1 MQIENSTTELPD
13 AARMR
18 ALDRA
23 TIDSGRISGTGLMEN
38 AGRAV
43 VDAIFRTW
51 PALARTDH
59 RALVL
64 CGPGN
69 NGGDGFVIARLLH
82 QRGWQV
88 RVCLLGNPAR
98 LPDDARTNLER
109 WRVLGTVDDLSANQA
124 PELGADMGA
133 ERFDLVVDSLFGTGL
148 GRPVAPGLIGLVD
161 ALRAARGPQG
171 AACVVAVDIPS
182 GLCADSGRPL
192 GGRAVSADLTV
203 TFHAAKPGHFV
214 DQGPDFCG
222 RLVVADIGIRPE
234 RDTHAAEGSDDDT
247 PPAMLI
253 AGPTVSLA
261 KDTGGHKYSH
271 GHALVLSGPA
281 TRTGAARLA
290 ARAALRIGAGLVTLG
305 SPRDAL
311 AENAAQLNAIMLRE
325 VQDAHALAALLD
337 DRRINALCLGPGLS
351 HPRARALVPPA
362 LGTGGQRRRAVV
374 LDADALTAWEDAPD
388 DLFDLLHPHCV
399 LTPHGGEFARLFADL
414 AEDLGRPAT
423 QGPAFSRLDAARQ
436 AARRAGCV
444 VLLKGRDTVVTA
456 PDGRL
461 AVNAAAYERTAPWLA
476 TAGSGDVLAGLIT
489 GLLARGADAFSA
501 ACTAAWLHV
510 EAARAFGPG
519 LVAEDL
525 PETLPAVLARLDTG

>member
-1 MQIENSTTELPD
+1 MQIENNTTELPN

-23 TIDSGRISGTGLMEN
+23 TIAAGRISGTGLMEN

-43 VDAIFRTW
+43 VDAILRTW

-88 RVCLLGNPAR
+88 RVCLLGDPAR

-109 WRVLGTVDDLSANQA
+109 WRALGTVDALSADH
-124 PELGADMGA
+124 PPDTGAG
-133 ERFDLVVDSLFGTGL
+133 RFDLIVDGLFGTGL
-148 GRPVAPGLIGLVD
+148 GRPVAPWLIGLVD
-161 ALRAARGPQG
+161 TLREGTGPQG
-171 AACVVAVDIPS
+171 TARVVAVDIPS

-203 TFHAAKPGHFV
+203 TFHAAKPGHYL
-214 DQGPDFCG
+214 DRGPDFCG

-234 RDTHAAEGSDDDT
+234 RDSQAAEGGDDDT
-247 PPAMLI
+247 PPAMLMT
-253 AGPTVSLA
+253 GPAVSLA
-261 KDTGGHKYSH
+261 KDAGSHKYGH

-290 ARAALRIGAGLVTLG
+290 ARAALRVGAGLVTLG

-325 VQDAHALAALLD
+325 IHDAQALAALLD

-351 HPRARALVPPA
+351 HTRARALVPPA
-362 LGTGGQRRRAVV
+362 LGAAGPRRRAVV
-374 LDADALTAWEDAPD
+374 LDADALTAWEGAPD

-414 AEDLGRPAT
+414 AEDLARPAT
-423 QGPAFSRLDAARQ
+423 QGPAFSRLDAVRQ

-444 VLLKGRDTVVTA
+444 VLLKGRDTVIA
-456 PDGRL
+456 SPDGRL
-461 AVNAAAYERTAPWLA
+461 AVNAAAYERAAPWLA

-525 PETLPAVLARLDTG
+525 PETLPAVLARLETG